1 MARRVLGLDLGSHSV
16 KAVELRQA
24 LGRDLEVVQ
33 LRRFELDDPAPALA
47 TELRQLVSAHDLPL
61 QHVVVSVAGDRLST
75 RCLSFPFKERRK
87 VAAAVPFEVEEQVP
101 FDLKD
106 YLVDWDLA
114 GESAAGVDVAACIVP
129 IHEVEIL
136 LETLGDAGVVPRVI
150 EAEGLVLSNLATL
163 LELPGTRVLADVG
176 HRKTTLALCR
186 DGRVLASRTV
196 PIAGKALTRAIAE
209 ERGLGELEAERV
221 KQQEAVIGNPRATR
235 AVAVL
240 DRLAR
245 EIARTLASF
254 EPLLTAGGVER
265 AHLLGGSAKLAGL
278 DAYLS
283 ERTGVAWER
292 LPMPRGPLGA
302 AFVAQGDT
310 LLFAPAMALAL
321 RGTTLTATRVNLRQG
336 RFAERIDLRGILREL
351 RPTALLAGGALL
363 SAGLYAGSDIWM
375 SSRTAGA
382 HEAAS
387 RAIASEALRGADPGA
402 DALAG
407 MQRALRDAERRAET
421 LGVYRGNLSALDLLT
436 EISAHVP
443 DDLDVVFEELAIE
456 RDAVQIRGHSPDF
469 KAVDRLTS
477 ELKKFAA
484 FSEVV
489 VGSSDSD
496 ARRGGVNF
504 DLRIR
509 VASPGGAS

>member
-1 MARRVLGLDLGSHSV
+1 MARRVLGLDIGSHSV

-24 LGRDLEVVQ
+24 LGRELEVVQ
-33 LRRFELDDPAPALA
+33 VRMFELDDPAPALA
-47 TELRQLVSAHDLPL
+47 TELRQLIAAHDLPL

-75 RCLSFPFKERRK
+75 RRLSFPFKDRRK

-106 YLVDWDLA
+106 YVVDWDIA
-114 GESAAGVDVAACIVP
+114 GETAAGLDIAACIVP
-129 IHEVEIL
+129 RHEISLL
-136 LETLGDAGVVPRVI
+136 LETLADAGVTPRLV
-150 EAEGLVLSNLATL
+150 EAEGLALSNLATIV
-163 LELPGTRVLADVG
+163 ELPGTRVLADVG

-186 DGRVLASRTV
+186 EGRVLATRTV
-196 PIAGKALTRAIAE
+196 PIAGKLLTQAIAQ
-209 ERGLGELEAERV
+209 ERGLGEVEAERA
-221 KQQEAVIGNPRATR
+221 KQEEGVIGNKRATQ

-245 EIARTLASF
+245 EVARTLASF
-254 EPLLTAGGVER
+254 EPLLGGGGGIER
-265 AHLLGGSAKLAGL
+265 THLLGGSGKLLGL
-278 DAYLS
+278 DGYLA
-283 ERTGVAWER
+283 ERIGVACDR
-292 LPMPRGPLGA
+292 LPLPRGALGA
-302 AFVAQGDT
+302 AFVAKGDT
-310 LLFAPAMALAL
+310 LVFAPAMALAL

-336 RFAERIDLRGILREL
+336 EFAERIDLRGMAREL
-351 RPTALLAGGALL
+351 RPTGLLAGGVLL
-363 SAGLYAGSDIWM
+363 AAGLFAGADIWV

-382 HEAAS
+382 HEEAA
-387 RAIASEALRGADPGA
+387 RALASEAMRGADPGE

-436 EISAHVP
+436 EISSHVP
-443 DDLDVVFEELAIE
+443 DDLDVVFEELSIE
-456 RDAVQIRGHSPDF
+456 RDAVQIRGHTPDF

-477 ELKKFAA
+477 ELKKFPA
-484 FSEVV
+484 FSEAV
-489 VGSSDSD
+489 VGSSDTD

-509 VASPGGAS
+509 VAGGGES